1 MGGDNDPIDVLQI
14 NDTPCETGD
23 VMSVRVL
30 GTLALV
36 DGGETDWK
44 LIVVQNGDP
53 KTDSMMDID
62 DVRTRSTPFGT
73 IVLPCFLVDVCYA
86 ACTYA
91 GARREGL

>member
-1 MGGDNDPIDVLQI
+1 MLLARPQTWEDPNYIHPDTGAGGDNDPIDVLQI

-44 LIVVQNGDP
+44 LIVAHNGDP
-53 KTDSMMDID
+53 QTEHMMDID
-62 DVRTRSTPFGT
+62 DVRSVNQRP
-73 IVLPCFLVDVCYA
+73 PPA
-86 ACTYA
+86 AQ
-91 GARREGL
+91 